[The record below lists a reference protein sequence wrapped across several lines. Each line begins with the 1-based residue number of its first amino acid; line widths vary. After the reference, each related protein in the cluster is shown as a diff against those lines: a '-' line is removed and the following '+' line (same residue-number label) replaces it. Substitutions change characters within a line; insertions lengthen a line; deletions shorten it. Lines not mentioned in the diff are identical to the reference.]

1 MTAAQG
7 GNVVERASAREIAGS
22 ASLTAQGGN
31 AVARTAQG
39 GEGLH
44 FIMGYIAAL
53 WPNFA
58 AGRTPDQKRAMI
70 AVWERALDDIPIMLQ
85 KAALD
90 KKVRAGQLYP
100 PSSPAELRTWCDEVQ
115 RPMQAWQVKWYADM
129 AELGFFDPEF
139 CKRQIEK
146 FEAGEKAGRNVYVGW
161 ED

>member
-1 MTAAQG
+1 MADRSLIAGVTG
-7 GNVVERASAREIAGS
+7 EIAGS
-22 ASLTAQGGN
+22 ASLTAQGRN
-31 AVARTAQG
+31 TVARTAPG

-70 AVWERALDDIPIMLQ
+70 AVWERALDDIPIKLQ

-115 RPMQAWQVKWYADM
+115 PPMQSWQVKWYADM

-139 CKRQIEK
+139 CRRQIEK